1 MIKHPKKQPRVYKG
15 YTKGAKRGIEEE
27 TKGKETKKK
36 KNYPLATSPH
46 LQPIHIKKLSKEL
59 DVTTVYNLV

>member
-1 MIKHPKKQPRVYKG
+1 MIEHPKKQPRVYKG
-15 YTKGAKRGIEEE
+15 YAKGAKRGLEEE

-36 KNYPLATSPH
+36 NYPQDTSPH

-59 DVTTVYNLV
+59 DVTTVYNLA